1 MVEAYKY
8 SRNKKEEDALAL
20 RIYTEGRGVGYEER
34 TTLANGNWDMLF
46 ALENISFDDYMFYRF
61 NLPVDKI

>member
-20 RIYTEGRGVGYEER
+20 RINTEGRGVSYEER
-34 TTLANGNWDMLF
+34 TTLA
-46 ALENISFDDYMFYRF
+46 
-61 NLPVDKI
+61 